1 MNVLHVS
8 LVQPKPTLMPVID
21 DRLLQMV
28 ASPLFF
34 PQVATLA
41 KQVAQLETSKDPS
54 LCSDN
59 KLSQHPLVRA
69 IGFQDSIKYLFSV
82 YNL

>member
-1 MNVLHVS
+1 MDVLHVS
-8 LVQPKPTLMPVID
+8 LVQPKPRLMPVID

-34 PQVATLA
+34 PQVASFA
-41 KQVAQLETSKDPS
+41 KEVAQLETGKDS
-54 LCSDN
+54 FGCSDN

-82 YNL
+82 YNM